1 MFVDVFSNISFFVYS
16 NRWEYRTN
24 IYLWVCFTTS
34 CFFVLRFCGVFPT
47 FQFFEP
53 FRSGWVLRLSIEECE
68 CYRKKICVINW
79 VPYINCL
86 MSYLFGR
93 FVLFLFTNPF
103 ALISRCQMMFTN
115 QCFQFTRQTLSH
127 KISNTGNRC
136 WGQVTKVPLRCH
148 SVKIKGNKNLHY
160 FAFFAQL
167 DVFLQRVTSCKY
179 LQALASD
186 PENSY
191 KFPQQFEWVSQLLR
205 AHWPLTQNICGKK

>member
-1 MFVDVFSNISFFVYS
+1 MFFQISASLYTQIGENTEPIYTFEFVSQHLVFLFFVS
-16 NRWEYRTN
+16 VVFFQHFNFLNHFVQVEY
-24 IYLWVCFTTS
+24 CD
-34 CFFVLRFCGVFPT
+34 FPLKNANAI
-47 FQFFEP
+47 Q
-53 FRSGWVLRLSIEECE
+53 
-68 CYRKKICVINW
+68 KKICVINW

-103 ALISRCQMMFTN
+103 VLIRCQMMFTN
-115 QCFQFTRQTLSH
+115 QCFQFTHQTLSH

-136 WGQVTKVPLRCH
+136 WGQVTKVPLHCH

-179 LQALASD
+179 LQALVSD

>member
-1 MFVDVFSNISFFVYS
+1 MFFCSSFLCCFSNISIFWTISF
-16 NRWEYRTN
+16 
-24 IYLWVCFTTS
+24 
-34 CFFVLRFCGVFPT
+34 
-47 FQFFEP
+47 
-53 FRSGWVLRLSIEECE
+53 RLSTVTFHW
-68 CYRKKICVINW
+68 RMRMLSGKKICVINW

-103 ALISRCQMMFTN
+103 VLIGRCQMMFTN